1 MVTRKL
7 VSLIERHCD
16 DLAKALAEKLH
27 RSSRTAGF
35 LMIPREE
42 LVHSTRDLY
51 RNLGDWLLSKTE
63 AEVEMRFVE
72 VGKRRYAQ
80 KVPLDDVVWG
90 IIMSKEILWGYLR
103 DESLADHAL
112 DLLNEL
118 EFMKLLD
125 GFFDRAVYY
134 AVKGYEAAKNARAAA

>member
-7 VSLIERHCD
+7 VNLIERHCD
-16 DLAKALAEKLH
+16 SLAKGLAEKLH

-35 LMIPREE
+35 LVIPREE
-42 LVHSTRDLY
+42 LEHSTGDLY
-51 RNLGDWLLSKTE
+51 RNLGEWLLSKTE
-63 AEVEMRFVE
+63 AEIEMRFVE

-90 IIMSKEILWGYLR
+90 IIMSKETLWGYLR
-103 DESLADHAL
+103 RESLADRAL
-112 DLLNEL
+112 DLFNEL
-118 EFMKLLD
+118 EFMQLLD

-134 AVKGYEAAKNARAAA
+134 AVRGYEAAKSSRAAA

>member
-7 VSLIERHCD
+7 VRLIEAHCD
-16 DLAKALAEKLH
+16 DLAKGLAEKLH

-35 LMIPREE
+35 LVIPREE
-42 LVHSTRDLY
+42 LVHATNDLY

-63 AEVEMRFVE
+63 AEVEMRFFE
-72 VGKRRYAQ
+72 VGKRRHAQ

-90 IIMSKEILWGYLR
+90 IIMSKETLWGFLR
-103 DESLADHAL
+103 RESLADHAL
-112 DLLNEL
+112 DLFNEL
-118 EFMKLLD
+118 EFMQLLD

-134 AVKGYEAAKNARAAA
+134 AVKGYETAKHARAAA

>member
-134 AVKGYEAAKNARAAA
+134 AVKGYEADKNARAAA

>member
-7 VSLIERHCD
+7 VRLIEGHCD
-16 DLAKALAEKLH
+16 DLARALAEKLH

-35 LMIPREE
+35 LVIPRNE
-42 LVHSTRDLY
+42 LVHATGDLY

-63 AEVEMRFVE
+63 EEIEMRFVE

-90 IIMSKEILWGYLR
+90 IIMSKENLLAYLR
-103 DESLADHAL
+103 HESLADQAM
-112 DLLNEL
+112 DLFNEL
-118 EFMKLLD
+118 EFLQLLD

-134 AVKGYEAAKNARAAA
+134 AVKGYENAKTTRVAA

>member
-7 VSLIERHCD
+7 VGLIENHGD
-16 DLAKALAEKLH
+16 DLAKVLAQRLH

-35 LMIPREE
+35 LLIPREE
-42 LVHSTRDLY
+42 LEHSTRDLY

-63 AEVEMRFVE
+63 DEVESRFTD

-90 IIMSKEILWGYLR
+90 IILSKETLWGYLR
-103 DESLADHAL
+103 HESLADHAM
-112 DLLNEL
+112 DLFNEL
-118 EFMKLLD
+118 EFMQLLD

-134 AVKGYEAAKNARAAA
+134 AVKGYVTAKASRAAA

>member
-7 VSLIERHCD
+7 VNLIEKHCD
-16 DLAKALAEKLH
+16 ELAKTLAHRLH

-35 LMIPREE
+35 LVIPREE
-42 LVHSTRDLY
+42 LVHATGDLY

-63 AEVEMRFVE
+63 DEIEKRFTE
-72 VGKRRYAQ
+72 VGKRRHTQ

-90 IIMSKEILWGYLR
+90 IILSKETLWNFLR
-103 DESLADHAL
+103 HESLADHAL
-112 DLLNEL
+112 DLFNEL
-118 EFMKLLD
+118 EFMQLLD

-134 AVKGYEAAKNARAAA
+134 AVKGYETAKSVRAAA

>member
-7 VSLIERHCD
+7 VRLIEAHCD
-16 DLAKALAEKLH
+16 DLAKGLAEKLH

-35 LMIPREE
+35 LVVPREE
-42 LVHSTRDLY
+42 LVHATNDLY

-63 AEVEMRFVE
+63 AEIELRFLE
-72 VGKRRYAQ
+72 VGKRRHAQ

-90 IIMSKEILWGYLR
+90 IIMSKETLWGFLR
-103 DESLADHAL
+103 RESLADHAL
-112 DLLNEL
+112 DLFNEL
-118 EFMKLLD
+118 EFMQLLD

-134 AVKGYEAAKNARAAA
+134 AVKGYETAKHSRAAA

>member
-7 VSLIERHCD
+7 VKMIESHCD
-16 DLAKALAEKLH
+16 TLASALAEKLH

-35 LMIPREE
+35 LVIPRNE
-42 LVHSTRDLY
+42 LVHATGELY

-63 AEVEMRFVE
+63 AEIEMRFIE

-90 IIMSKEILWGYLR
+90 IAMSKENLWGFLR
-103 DESLADHAL
+103 RESLADHAM
-112 DLLNEL
+112 DLFNEL
-118 EFMKLLD
+118 EFMQLLD
-125 GFFDRAVYY
+125 GFFDRAIYY
-134 AVKGYEAAKNARAAA
+134 AVRGYEQAKSSRAAA

>member
-7 VSLIERHCD
+7 VRMIESHCD
-16 DLAKALAEKLH
+16 DLATGLAEKLH

-35 LMIPREE
+35 LVIPRAE
-42 LVHSTRDLY
+42 LVHATGDLY

-63 AEVEMRFVE
+63 TEIELRFVE
-72 VGKRRYAQ
+72 VGKRRYMQ

-90 IIMSKEILWGYLR
+90 ILLSKETLWGFLR
-103 DESLADHAL
+103 HESLADHAL
-112 DLLNEL
+112 DLFNEL
-118 EFMKLLD
+118 EFMQMLD

-134 AVKGYEAAKNARAAA
+134 TVRGYEQAKSTKAAA